1 MAKYRVL
8 NKTTGTYKPEIKL
21 AFLNLLA
28 GVIWAIPFVQ
38 NIFPN
43 VSGIVGLGIGFLFAI
58 VYVVISF
65 MPVISIV
72 PCVAAGIIYTTI
84 LWGFADAIGHDVV
97 RIIVKIV
104 VLLLVILVEFSV
116 FGNATLEWLQY
127 KFSEPPRIIKIEGE
141 SNKK

>member
-43 VSGIVGLGIGFLFAI
+43 VSGIVGLGIGLVFAI

-127 KFSEPPRIIKIEGE
+127 KFSEPPRIVKIEGE
-141 SNKK
+141 NNKK